1 MAFSPGKTSDTVGV
15 NVLKTIHKVRKTERG
30 QALAEFAAFAVLA
43 VMVAMLAVSVIPIH
57 RAKTSATTAAYACA
71 QFLSQSRNPE
81 KAAANA
87 RQIAQEVINQRWSGS
102 GKSNFVVSVSPPQ
115 GAGSPGSC
123 SVSYNVSTLFGFF
136 GLSDYSGRFTAISR
150 SEKHKS
156 LWK

>member
-1 MAFSPGKTSDTVGV
+1 MKIISKARS
-15 NVLKTIHKVRKTERG
+15 TERG

-87 RQIAQEVINQRWSGS
+87 RQIAQQIINQRWSGS
-102 GKSNFVVSVSPPQ
+102 GNSSFVVSVSAPA
-115 GAGSPGSC
+115 GAGSAGSC
-123 SVSYNVSTLFGFF
+123 SVSYKVSTLFGFF
-136 GLSDYSGRFTAISR
+136 GVSDYSGYFTAISR